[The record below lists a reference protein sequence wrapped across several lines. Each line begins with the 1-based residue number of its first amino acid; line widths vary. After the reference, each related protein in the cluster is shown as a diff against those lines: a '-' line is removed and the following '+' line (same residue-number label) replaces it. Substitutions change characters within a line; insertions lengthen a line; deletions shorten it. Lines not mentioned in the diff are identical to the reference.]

1 MSNRRPSH
9 NRRAPSLAAIAS
21 LVLILGLG
29 SAFAAVI
36 AYNAFTIRG
45 YTESLA
51 ATSVELHASRRSARL
66 TPILVPLYR
75 AVDLVSFES
84 GRQPTFDVQSVAE
97 NPLPLLRA
105 VELGAD
111 LVSLQTAD
119 GAGVTV
125 ARSDAEA
132 SYLLQITRLV
142 DGEPIAETR
151 VVNAG
156 GTALPDAA
164 ADEPEMPAGQV
175 DWMRDL
181 STESAALVRV
191 DMPLQGETGVG
202 VGVAR
207 RIPGGDLAVLATV
220 SEGRVREALGDSAS
234 PDLGIVFA
242 AGDGST
248 VAAVGANSDAAAD
261 AFDRYRG
268 GALPAERTLP
278 LVLGGSRYLARVE
291 PVMSGQLVFV
301 EPLLPITDD
310 RTVIVSVAVGAAVA
324 VLAIVVGIL
333 LLGRVGRILRD
344 LTRMAGSIQRLVL
357 DGTPR
362 FSPKSRELSELNSHM
377 DLMRSVLRALTR
389 YVPRT
394 LVQQFLDSS
403 LEPELGGTWRDVSV
417 MFTAIRGFTSVSEKE
432 NPGIVFLQL
441 SEYFHIVGRAIRENN
456 GIIDKFIGDAIMALW
471 NASIDNEK
479 HQRQTLLA
487 ALAIRHMM
495 STVNELWEENNQ
507 PRFESRIGLHSGSAL
522 VGNIGNEERLEF
534 TAMGATVNL
543 AARLEAMN
551 KHFDTDIL
559 VSKDILDGAGPGFI
573 SRQIGIVRPRGSDR
587 NMEIFELVGAGWEAP
602 EASVMAPMEDQQKAR
617 KWNEILPLFYE
628 RRWKE
633 MIPAIDAFLGEFPGD
648 RVAMV
653 YLDLATKYLRKEPG
667 RGWHGVLS
675 LR

>member
-36 AYNAFTIRG
+36 AYNAFTLRD
-45 YTESLA
+45 YTESLT

-66 TPILVPLYR
+66 APILVPLYR
-75 AVDLVSFES
+75 AVDLVSFELQ
-84 GRQPTFDVQSVAE
+84 RQPGFDLQSVAE
-97 NPLPLLRA
+97 NPLALLRA

-125 ARSDAEA
+125 APSDADE

-142 DGEPIAETR
+142 DGEPTAETR

-156 GTALPDAA
+156 GTTVPDAA
-164 ADEPEMPAGQV
+164 AVELDMPAGQV
-175 DWMRDL
+175 DWMQDL
-181 STESAALVRV
+181 SADSSTLVRV
-191 DMPLQGETGVG
+191 DSPVQGETGVG
-202 VGVAR
+202 VAR
-207 RIPGGDLAVLATV
+207 GIGDGNLAVLASV
-220 SEGRVREALGDSAS
+220 SAERVREVFGESAS
-234 PDLGIVFA
+234 PDLGIVLA
-242 AGDGST
+242 ARDGST
-248 VAAVGANSDAAAD
+248 VAAVGANSDAAVN

-268 GALPAERTLP
+268 GALPAERTVP

-291 PVMSGQLVFV
+291 PVMSGQLVIV
-301 EPLLPITDD
+301 EPALRITDD
-310 RTVIVSVAVGAAVA
+310 RTVIVSVAVGAGVGL
-324 VLAIVVGIL
+324 LAIVVGIL
-333 LLGRVGRILRD
+333 LLSRVGRILGD

-362 FSPKSRELSELNSHM
+362 FSPKSRELSELNAHM

-441 SEYFHIVGRAIRENN
+441 SEYFRIVGRAIRENN

-471 NASIDNEK
+471 NASIDNEN
-479 HQRQTLLA
+479 HQRHTLLA

-602 EASVMAPMEDQQKAR
+602 EASVMAPMEDQQKAS

-628 RRWKE
+628 RRWQE

-653 YLDLATKYLRKEPG
+653 YLDLASKYLRKEPG